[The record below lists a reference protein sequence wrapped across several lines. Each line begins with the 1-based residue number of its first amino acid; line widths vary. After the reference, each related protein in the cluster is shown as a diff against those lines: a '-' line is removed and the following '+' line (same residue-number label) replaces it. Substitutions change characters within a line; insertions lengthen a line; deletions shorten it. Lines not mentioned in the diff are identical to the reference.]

1 MRRGVRQDDPLSLTL
16 FILCIECLAS
26 ALRNST
32 DFVGLTLG
40 DSTVKASL
48 FGDDTMIFLMVP
60 RANLNMCM
68 KSFKILLRHQDV
80 ELIGINQKR
89 LILVQVSI

>member
-1 MRRGVRQDDPLSLTL
+1 LSESFAVRRRVRQGDPLSLTL

-32 DFVGLTLG
+32 DFVGQTLG

-48 FGDDTMIFLMVP
+48 FADDTMVYLFGSD
-60 RANLNMCM
+60 NFSDN
-68 KSFKILLRHQDV
+68 F
-80 ELIGINQKR
+80 
-89 LILVQVSI
+89 